1 MDYAGAKRGRASQ
14 KTRTNIT
21 PNTNM
26 PTYTQT
32 EPCETYFVEPGKYQV
47 EITKGI
53 EKKSQAGNIMIK
65 LTCRVKLADGSDGP
79 EIAEHLAFTPK
90 AAWKIDQVRQALGQA
105 VVPGEEVSIEAEDF
119 VGMSAW
125 VVLGEEPGSTNPNM
139 RFNTIERWI
148 EAKETAKPDK
158 AGTIRKPADSDDI
171 PF

>member
-1 MDYAGAKRGRASQ
+1 
-14 KTRTNIT
+14 
-21 PNTNM
+21 M

-32 EPCETYFVEPGKYQV
+32 EPRETYFVMPGIYQV

-53 EKKSQAGNIMIK
+53 EKTSQAGSSMIK
-65 LTCRVKLADGSDGP
+65 LTCRVKLAGGTDGP
-79 EIAEHLAFTPK
+79 EIAEHLTFTSK

-105 VVPGEEVSIEAEDF
+105 VVPGEQVTIEAEDF

-125 VVLGEEPGSTNPNM
+125 VVLGEEYGSTNPSM

-148 EAKETAKPDK
+148 EAKETAKPAK
-158 AGTIRKPADSDDI
+158 AGTVRKPADDDEGI